1 MGSSVSLFND
11 KEGFGISINNEVEKE
26 KTEDDLDS
34 KLQPYD
40 QREINNVKN
49 FITGS
54 VYKITIDN
62 SHPMAFGYNNIYYSL
77 KQGKESYK
85 FLDSGYNVGYIK
97 GDAVSVSGFSGKEAK
112 KGLKNSIV
120 FAEKRMGRGSV
131 IYLVDDVLFRS
142 FWENGKLFLVNS
154 IFFVNNNK
162 III

>member
-1 MGSSVSLFND
+1 
-11 KEGFGISINNEVEKE
+11 
-26 KTEDDLDS
+26 
-34 KLQPYD
+34 
-40 QREINNVKN
+40 
-49 FITGS
+49 
-54 VYKITIDN
+54 
-62 SHPMAFGYNNIYYSL
+62 
-77 KQGKESYK
+77 
-85 FLDSGYNVGYIK
+85 
-97 GDAVSVSGFSGKEAK
+97 VSVSGFSGKEAK